1 MEKNITRNM
10 LYTYFYF
17 TSNVGVG
24 FGMRFNI
31 END

>member
-1 MEKNITRNM
+1 MGKNTTRNM
-10 LYTYFYF
+10 LYIYFYF

-24 FGMRFNI
+24 FEMRFNI